1 MSLTLFSSILLASST
16 PTLEVDGEGYL
27 RLIREGRVVYAR
39 QVKLASVSGK
49 LGTPEGATFLPSISL
64 TGDISGVEVDL
75 QGNVR
80 ASGIAIGRLLI
91 AIFEPGQAVQPNG
104 EFFTAQD
111 RPKLVNPGDDLA
123 GVIRTKASGTK
134 PSVKPEGK
142 PVVKASPKI
151 EPKQTPK
158 APVIKP
164 EATDTKEAEE
174 LVVPEPPA
182 GGIAI
187 ALRARTVL
195 DTPQFNLAQ
204 LGKVSGNPQL
214 AGKARG
220 IILGDTP
227 PVGQERRFD
236 YARILTKLRAV
247 GVDPRLVRIN
257 MPEMIRVSR
266 AGQTLG
272 DDQFMETARAAIEEQ
287 FGASGSL
294 ILRQT
299 QPSIQVP
306 VGELKLVVDD
316 LDALTNG
323 YRVGI
328 SVYVAGSKVT
338 RRVVTVDRVGGPAP
352 VSAGQTVRVRIV
364 AGAVS
369 METSGRVTK
378 GSRNGEPVEIVTAD
392 GVKLTGVVV
401 APGVVEVRQ

>member
-1 MSLTLFSSILLASST
+1 MSLVLFSSVLLASST
-16 PTLEVDGEGYL
+16 PVLEVDGEGYL
-27 RLIREGRVVYAR
+27 RLVREGRVVFAR
-39 QVKLASVSGK
+39 RTKLASVSGK
-49 LGTPEGATFLPSISL
+49 LGTPDGATFLPSISFS
-64 TGDISGVEVDL
+64 GDISGIEVDL

-91 AIFEPGQAVQPNG
+91 AIFEPGQRVQPNG

-123 GVIRTKASGTK
+123 GVLRMKGPAS
-134 PSVKPEGK
+134 KPEEK
-142 PVVKASPKI
+142 PVIKSTPKS
-151 EPKQTPK
+151 EPK
-158 APVIKP
+158 APAVKLETAAP
-164 EATDTKEAEE
+164 KEAEE
-174 LVVPEPPA
+174 LVVPEAPP
-182 GGIAI
+182 GGIGI

-195 DTPQFNLAQ
+195 DTPQFHLAQ
-204 LGKVSGNPQL
+204 LGKVSGNQQL
-214 AGKARG
+214 ASKARG

-272 DDQFMETARAAIEEQ
+272 DDQFMEAAKLAIEEQ
-287 FGASGSL
+287 FGTLGSL

-299 QPSIQVP
+299 QPAIQVP
-306 VGELKLVVDD
+306 MGELKLVVDD

-328 SVYVAGSKVT
+328 SVYVAGNKVT

-352 VSAGQTVRVRIV
+352 VRAGQTVRVRIV

-369 METSGRVTK
+369 LETSGRATK